1 LALHNA
7 ALIVVAEHWRN
18 VFGTG
23 RGRCEREPEQPA
35 GVVGTFRLA
44 LSTMAVAL
52 GGFSLV
58 AVAAAGP

>member
-1 LALHNA
+1 LWPSIGVTFSERVAVAVNA
-7 ALIVVAEHWRN
+7 NPSV
-18 VFGTG
+18 
-23 RGRCEREPEQPA
+23 QPA